1 MDRARTIAD
10 LVVTPVAVAD
20 PPLRNVVGIHQPFAL
35 RAILELRTEAGMV
48 GLSETYGDS
57 NLLSALDLVRPL
69 LAGTSIHDLR
79 SVMRLVRT
87 ALAGRPER
95 PGSIVAPGTL
105 PERTVAACFAA
116 IEVAC
121 LDLQGKVA
129 NLPLYQVLGGRARR
143 EVAFSGYLFFKPA
156 GHLGMAADRFGA
168 CETPEAVV
176 EQARM
181 FVDRHGFRSLKLK
194 GGVFAPEME
203 LEAMRLLR
211 EAFPDHP
218 LRIDP
223 NGGWTVATT
232 LRLLDRLEGT
242 LEYLEDPVLGR
253 AEMAEVA
260 RATPL
265 PLATNM
271 CVVGFDD
278 IAEAVR
284 MNSVRIILSD
294 HHYWGGLSATL
305 NLAAICQTFGLGL
318 SMHSNSHLGIS
329 LAAMTH
335 LATACPRISYACDT
349 HYPWQTE
356 DVLDGGP
363 ISFTGGAIVA
373 GDAPGLGVALDRTE
387 LARLHRQYL
396 DAGIRDRDDAVE
408 MRKYDPGWTPRLPR
422 F

>member
-1 MDRARTIAD
+1 MISD
-10 LVVTPVAVAD
+10 LAVTPIAVAD
-20 PPLRNVVGIHQPFAL
+20 PPLRNVVGVHQPYAL

-79 SVMRLVRT
+79 SIMRLVRK

-105 PERTVAACFAA
+105 PERTVSACFAA

-121 LDLQGKVA
+121 LDLQGKVR
-129 NLPLYQVLGGRARR
+129 NIPLYQVLGGKARE
-143 EVAFSGYLFFKPA
+143 EVPFSAYLFFKRA
-156 GHLGMAADRFGA
+156 GHLGGAPDRFGA
-168 CETPEAVV
+168 CESPEAVV
-176 EQARM
+176 EQAKM
-181 FVDRHGFRSLKLK
+181 FVDLHGFRSLKLK
-194 GGVFAPEME
+194 GGVFEPDME
-203 LEAMRLLR
+203 VEAMRLLK
-211 EAFPDHP
+211 EAFPGYP

-242 LEYLEDPVLGR
+242 LEYLEDPVLSMGD
-253 AEMAEVA
+253 MAQVS
-260 RATPL
+260 RATTL

-271 CVVGFDD
+271 CVVGFGD

-284 MNSVRIILSD
+284 TNAVQIILSD
-294 HHYWGGLSATL
+294 HHYWGGLAATL
-305 NLAAICQTFGLGL
+305 NLAAICQSFGLKL

-335 LATACPRISYACDT
+335 LAIACPEISYACDT

-356 DVLDGGP
+356 DVLEGGQTK
-363 ISFTGGAIVA
+363 FRGGSLVP
-373 GDAPGLGVALDRTE
+373 GDAPGLGVALDRAE
-387 LARLHRQYL
+387 LARLHRQYI
-396 DAGIRDRDDAVE
+396 DIDIRDRDDGAE
-408 MRKYDPGWTPRLPR
+408 MKKYDPGWKPVIPRY
-422 F
+422 